1 MAYEYLD
8 EKSVTDLGRMFL
20 ALMSEVWILKDR
32 TMLLEHLLE
41 QRGGIAPDELDN
53 MEIPEDLAAKIEA
66 ERDKFATL
74 VLSAPIAGDKR
85 SVEDILKRA
94 GIKESPVFSK

>member
-1 MAYEYLD
+1 MSHQYLD
-8 EKSVTDLGRMFL
+8 EKSVTDLGRMIM

-41 QRGGIAPDELDN
+41 ERGGIAPGELDN
-53 MEIPEDLAAKIEA
+53 LTIPDELAAKIEK

-74 VLSAPIAGDKR
+74 VLSAPIAGEKR
-85 SVEDILKRA
+85 SVKEILQRA
-94 GIKESPVFSK
+94 GITESPVFAD

>member
-1 MAYEYLD
+1 MTYEYLD

>member
-53 MEIPEDLAAKIEA
+53 MDIPEDLAAKIEA

>member
-1 MAYEYLD
+1 MAYDYLD

-41 QRGGIAPDELDN
+41 QRGGLAPDELDN
-53 MEIPEDLAAKIEA
+53 MEIPDELAAKIEA
-66 ERDKFATL
+66 ERDKFSTL
-74 VLSAPIAGDKR
+74 VLSAPIAGEKR

-94 GIKESPVFSK
+94 GIKESPVFSG